1 MFCCPNCFIDP
12 FLQSVIQAIS
22 TIHGTCSFCG
32 KESNALIDPKLLMD
46 RFEPL
51 LGLYQA
57 NPMGESLLKLL
68 QDDWNI
74 FQSFSD
80 EFQKELLLQVS
91 GGSYNLEDL
100 YLARF
105 QQDISNLERWEN
117 FREELKFCN
126 RFFPTNAPDID
137 HLTQFGKHIGRK
149 MKIGSEKLYRA
160 RVSNTSIPLPLDE
173 MGKPPQGATANGRAN
188 PLGISYLY
196 VASDPD
202 TAISEIRPHKGE
214 KVTVAEFKV
223 VQDLELADLG
233 DPKESIS
240 PFQLNDDDELELIY
254 KNLPYLTMLGKE
266 LSKPIIPQEVNLEYL
281 PSQYLCELIK
291 QIGFHGIIYKSSVGE
306 GSNYVIFN
314 DEKLDITNSSLYE
327 ITDTKII
334 SHKLIR

>member
-1 MFCCPNCFIDP
+1 MNCCPSCFIDP
-12 FLQSVIQAIS
+12 FLQSEIQVIS
-22 TIHGTCSFCG
+22 TIHGACSFCG

-57 NPMGESLLKLL
+57 SPMGESLLKLL

-74 FQSFSD
+74 FQPFSN
-80 EFQKELLLQVS
+80 EYQNGLLLQVS
-91 GGSYNLEDL
+91 GNSYNLEDL

-126 RFFPTNAPDID
+126 RFFPTNAPDIN
-137 HLTQFGKHIGRK
+137 HLMPLGKHIGRK
-149 MKIGSEKLYRA
+149 ITLGSEKFYRA
-160 RVSNTSIPLPLDE
+160 RVCNTKIPLPENE
-173 MGKPPQGATANGRAN
+173 MNKPPQGKTANGRAN

-223 VQDLELADLG
+223 VQDLELADLR

-240 PFQLNDDDELELIY
+240 PFQLNDDNELELIY

-266 LSKPIIPQEVNLEYL
+266 LSKPIIPQEINLEYL

-291 QIGFHGIIYKSSVGE
+291 QMGFHGIIYKSSVGN

-314 DEKLDITNSSLYE
+314 DEKLE
-327 ITDTKII
+327 ITICSLHEIIDTKISSQKI
-334 SHKLIR
+334 D